1 MKFGWPQTFV
11 SQIWRRFVLI
21 LLVTQIIVISV
32 FFLVSA
38 AHVGTRF
45 GTNISVL
52 LRVVDIV
59 FSQADPVLI
68 RQVSEALNKDAFFKL
83 ASKTVENTTDKL
95 PHYPALLAAAKTV
108 DQLWQGKVSIS
119 YQADPMPIIW
129 VQKKEPPLFALG
141 VPFVGNKFMQR
152 FTLSTLF
159 ILFIAAIFMAWWVAK
174 RISTPLLK
182 LAEDAMRMGKD
193 LKIECITPDQGSCIE
208 IVALADSLNEMH
220 TDIQRMIKER
230 EDYLA
235 EISHDL
241 RTPLSRLRIAVEM
254 LNPDSSKFIEG
265 LKEDIEE
272 MNIILKQAIDLACSN
287 IDANEPWVQGDINQL
302 LSDVQNKYERAGISL
317 KLDLADMPKFRFKI
331 LALTRLL
338 YNLIDNGLQHDGEGQ
353 VTLSSRIDCGIQA
366 IVVVN
371 TGADVCAKADS
382 CSPQSLSARVVSNSN
397 RLGLFIVQRIAE
409 MHGATVKTSEMPC
422 IGGREVVISF
432 AGPEVSPV

>member
-1 MKFGWPQTFV
+1 M
-11 SQIWRRFVLI
+11 
-21 LLVTQIIVISV
+21 
-32 FFLVSA
+32 
-38 AHVGTRF
+38 
-45 GTNISVL
+45 
-52 LRVVDIV
+52 
-59 FSQADPVLI
+59 
-68 RQVSEALNKDAFFKL
+68 
-83 ASKTVENTTDKL
+83 
-95 PHYPALLAAAKTV
+95 
-108 DQLWQGKVSIS
+108 
-119 YQADPMPIIW
+119 
-129 VQKKEPPLFALG
+129 
-141 VPFVGNKFMQR
+141 
-152 FTLSTLF
+152 
-159 ILFIAAIFMAWWVAK
+159 
-174 RISTPLLK
+174 RI
-182 LAEDAMRMGKD
+182 GKD

-353 VTLSSRIDCGIQA
+353 VTLSSRIDCGIPA

>member
-353 VTLSSRIDCGIQA
+353 VTLSSRIDCGIPA

-382 CSPQSLSARVVSNSN
+382 CSPQSLSTRVV
-397 RLGLFIVQRIAE
+397 R
-409 MHGATVKTSEMPC
+409 
-422 IGGREVVISF
+422 
-432 AGPEVSPV
+432 

>member
-353 VTLSSRIDCGIQA
+353 VTLSSRIDCGIPA